1 MKYLS
6 LILLLVSFSLA
17 AQSELQNG
25 FEHPMEVSDISSD
38 ITLTGTVQGTVQ
50 ISLLTSTG
58 REVHRT
64 RKVVRPGSN
73 SVSIPASVNRNQLL
87 ILHVTDGRW
96 NYSKQIVLR

>member
-1 MKYLS
+1 MKSLS
-6 LILLLVSFSLA
+6 ILLLLVSFSFA

-25 FEHPMEVSDISSD
+25 LEHPMVVTDISTD

-50 ISLLTSTG
+50 ISLLTSSG

-73 SVSIPASVNRNQLL
+73 SISVPSTVNRNQLL

-96 NYSKQIVLR
+96 NYSKQIVLN